1 MKIRVEVGC
10 DEEEIVIR
18 CKEKN
23 QYTERLESAI
33 RRLEENVSKRE
44 MLLYSSGAE
53 FYIPLGEI
61 LYFESAGGKV
71 YAHTA
76 RALYSTDKKLFELED
91 ELSSSFVRVAKS
103 TIVNVYLVM
112 SLHREVVGNGTVYFK
127 DSEKKAYFSRGY
139 YKLLRDKI
147 QEKRLG

>member
-1 MKIRVEVGC
+1 M
-10 DEEEIVIR
+10 
-18 CKEKN
+18 
-23 QYTERLESAI
+23 
-33 RRLEENVSKRE
+33 
-44 MLLYSSGAE
+44 
-53 FYIPLGEI
+53 
-61 LYFESAGGKV
+61 
-71 YAHTA
+71 
-76 RALYSTDKKLFELED
+76 YSTVKKLFELEE
-91 ELSSSFVRVAKS
+91 ELAASFVRVAKS

>member
-10 DEEEIVIR
+10 DEDEIVIR
-18 CKEKN
+18 CKEKT
-23 QYTERLESAI
+23 QEIEKIESAL
-33 RRLEENVSKRE
+33 RNLPGGEPKRE
-44 MLLYSSGAE
+44 ILLYSSGAE
-53 FYIPLGEI
+53 FYIPLSEI

-76 RALYSTDKKLFELED
+76 RAVYSTDKKLFELE
-91 ELSSSFVRVAKS
+91 EEFSASFVRVAKS
-103 TIVNVYLVM
+103 TIVNLYLVM
-112 SLHREVVGNGTVYFK
+112 SLHREVVGNGTVCFK
-127 DSEKKAYFSRGY
+127 DSEKRAYFSRGY

>member
-10 DEEEIVIR
+10 DEDEIVIR
-18 CKEKN
+18 CREKTREIE
-23 QYTERLESAI
+23 QIERALHDFPRSEP
-33 RRLEENVSKRE
+33 KRE
-44 MLLYSSGAE
+44 ILLYSSGAE
-53 FYIPLGEI
+53 FYIPLSEI

-71 YAHTA
+71 YAHTS
-76 RALYSTDKKLFELED
+76 RAVYSTDKKLFELEE
-91 ELSSSFVRVAKS
+91 ELATSFVRVAKS